1 MGRRSHSSESAWGPE
16 HAERIR
22 EDLHESWR
30 WLKRRCAALL
40 GELESLDG
48 PLCGEH
54 IARRS
59 RLARARSRLDLTL
72 TNSVH
77 ATLTLP
83 HEPLIWVRESAIPVL
98 ASASQS
104 YHPSE
109 LLEILNSARRD
120 EVGFVLFET
129 SVGSHRI
136 DDTISGPSAREVSI
150 DGLYW
155 YPANVTIRESPDET
169 HDGVA
174 FHVLSRH
181 RGLRR
186 AHASES
192 YRPLIVVAEA
202 AIFLLTPIG
211 VRASGDSRPVRL
223 LAALVDE
230 VGLGGSPSLRVELL
244 DRKTAIVSAA

>member
-83 HEPLIWVRESAIPVL
+83 PHAPLIWVRESAIPVL

-104 YHPSE
+104 YHPR
-109 LLEILNSARRD
+109 NSWRSSTRRG
-120 EVGFVLFET
+120 VTRWALC
-129 SVGSHRI
+129 SSRHRWGSHRI

-155 YPANVTIRESPDET
+155 YPPANVTIRESPDET

-181 RGLRR
+181 RATPR
-186 AHASES
+186 ACFG
-192 YRPLIVVAEA
+192 VV
-202 AIFLLTPIG
+202 P
-211 VRASGDSRPVRL
+211 PVDRCR
-223 LAALVDE
+223 
-230 VGLGGSPSLRVELL
+230 GGSHLSADA
-244 DRKTAIVSAA
+244 DRRSRQWRFAAGPVAGCTR